1 MKNISFYIQDNSM
14 LPTISNGDMILCR
27 TLQPL
32 ENIEE
37 KGLYT
42 IVTTTGA
49 VLVRRVDKIY
59 YGQNGVAQL
68 KLVVDNSDKQQ
79 DSIKIHVQNIRAIF
93 KVEQTIKNAQTMRA
107 SA

>member
-27 TLQPL
+27 TLKPL
-32 ENIEE
+32 EAIEE

-49 VLVRRVDKIY
+49 VMVKRVEKVF
-59 YGQNGVAQL
+59 YGSNGVSQL
-68 KLVVDNSDKQQ
+68 KLVSDNAEKQ
-79 DSIKIHVQNIRAIF
+79 DGFKIHVQNIRAVL
-93 KVEQTIKNAQTMRA
+93 KVVHTIKSEHTLKARA
-107 SA
+107 